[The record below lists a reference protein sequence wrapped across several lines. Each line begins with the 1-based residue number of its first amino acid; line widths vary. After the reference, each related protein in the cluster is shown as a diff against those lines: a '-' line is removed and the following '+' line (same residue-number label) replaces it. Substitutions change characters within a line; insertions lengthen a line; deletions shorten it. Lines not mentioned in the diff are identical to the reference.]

1 MKNRNFICVLRLLF
15 LPTVLILSGPGE
27 ALGQLTTDYKDIIPK
42 TPEVAEIE
50 KYVYT
55 PVSYYTGVPD
65 ISIPL
70 GEVKSRTLS
79 VPVTLTYHAGGIR
92 VDEEAS
98 NAGLGW
104 SLNAGGVISQSIRD
118 EDDLRSTR
126 YIMTEEEINALT
138 FLPPSS
144 IHSSKM
150 DGADSEPDIFTYSF
164 LGFSG
169 QFLMDKDGTFY
180 DVKGSRELDIKWV
193 APGFVLT
200 DRRGNKYY
208 FNDME
213 TCHYQVYPYHV
224 SFLHPTQKTQA
235 GPHRGKLN
243 QPTAY
248 HLSRITSAD
257 GTENIFF
264 TYTGEQYTS
273 VGKLT
278 GSLYYSPDANQG
290 EGKWI
295 EEGTIEQTNTDDMGS
310 LTPNYN
316 SDTAVPYG
324 NFYITTTVL
333 FTKRLASITTDT
345 GEACHVSYDT
355 AERTDLPGTHAVKG
369 VSITSK
375 HAPEVYWEL
384 THEYFTASP
393 ATATGEYWLN
403 YRLKLKTLKRR
414 PYAMS
419 SKALVYSFDYYGEA
433 AGEPVMP
440 FRNAMSGQD
449 LWGFCNGAPT
459 IEDATSANRLFA
471 NRPVVSAYDERV
483 YRSWSNFRQAETT
496 SDLLPAR
503 LCFIYGSDREVNGD
517 YTHAYTLK
525 RITWP
530 TGGCDEYF
538 YEPNEYSYASG
549 YRVRTAKTGGL
560 RIKEI
565 RHRINHVASF
575 QKYYYN
581 QYENGELR
589 TYSSGCISYE
599 PGILSQTI
607 LPISVQGPGRF
618 NDIYLRMG
626 SNTLIPSATIA
637 GDYMGYGYV
646 TEVTGEGRTI
656 HKFSTAVQHPEL
668 FHLTLVD
675 WVGSYTVPFSTTGVA
690 FPTTAELYASEIP
703 AYNGGNIEFRQS
715 LVFEPSG
722 VGFYGDCHARGLPLS
737 ETVTDTAGH
746 VVSSTIYHYR
756 HEHIADI
763 GGMQPYTIP
772 SGYAGPLPGA
782 GWSGG
787 LADYQYPSH
796 YDETCLAI
804 YHHTVGRSTLTS
816 KTISEAYGGCLHSIT
831 EKYTYNTDGL
841 PVCKTTLLNA
851 SDSLSE
857 HIRYPSDIAAGIY
870 QEMAGKRMLDYPVET
885 TKWRNGS
892 ILEAHLTEYQ
902 KSGTY
907 YLPTAVYSLASRDGT
922 AFCDFDGQ
930 TRDSRYGGTP
940 ELGGLAFDQDMNL
953 LAATDR
959 SGLRHVFVWDTSHRL
974 RAEVQNATLAEVE
987 QYCPTLRQGTATATQ
1002 LAALRTGLPA
1012 AMVTVYSYNPDGTLA
1027 QITDPRGA
1035 AVTFTHDAFG
1045 RLTAVRDLNGMLR
1058 AAYKYK
1064 YSHSEP

>member
-1 MKNRNFICVLRLLF
+1 MKNRNLICVLKLLF
-15 LPTVLILSGPGE
+15 LPTVLILMGPGE
-27 ALGQLTTDYKDIIPK
+27 VLGQLTTDYKDIIPK
-42 TPEVAEIE
+42 TPEVAEME

-55 PVSYYTGVPD
+55 PVGYYTGVPE

-70 GEVKSRTLS
+70 GEVRSRTLS
-79 VPVTLTYHAGGIR
+79 VPVTLSYHAGGIR
-92 VDEEAS
+92 VDQEAS
-98 NAGLGW
+98 AVGLGW
-104 SLNAGGVISQSIRD
+104 SLSAGGVISQSIRD
-118 EDDLRSTR
+118 EDDLRSVR
-126 YIMTEEEINALT
+126 YVMTDEDLQTQNYLS
-138 FLPPSS
+138 PGS

-150 DGADSEPDIFTYSF
+150 VGADSEPDIFTYSF

-193 APGFVLT
+193 ASGFVLT
-200 DRRGNKYY
+200 DRRGNNYY

-213 TCHYQVYPYHV
+213 TCHYWVYPYHV

-235 GPHRGKLN
+235 GPHWGKLN

-264 TYTGEQYTS
+264 SYTDEQYTS

-290 EGKWI
+290 TGKWI
-295 EEGTIEQTNTDDMGS
+295 EEGTIEQTNTDNMGS
-310 LTPNYN
+310 FTPNYN
-316 SDTAVPYG
+316 SDTPIPYG
-324 NFYITTTVL
+324 NFSITTTEL
-333 FTKRLASITTDT
+333 FTKRLVSITTDT

-369 VSITSK
+369 VGITSK

-384 THEYFTASP
+384 THEYFSASP
-393 ATATGEYWLN
+393 AIGNGEYWLN

-414 PYAMS
+414 PDAMS
-419 SKALVYSFDYYGEA
+419 LKALVYSFDYYGEA

-449 LWGFCNGAPT
+449 LWGYCNGAPT

-656 HKFSTAVQHPEL
+656 HKFSTAVQHPERY
-668 FHLTLVD
+668 HLVLMD
-675 WVGSYTVPFSTTGVA
+675 WVGDATAPFSMTNVP
-690 FPTTAELYASEIP
+690 FPTTAELYASNVP
-703 AYNGGNIEFRQS
+703 AYNGGNNEFHQS
-715 LVFEPSG
+715 LIFEPSG
-722 VGFYGDCHARGLPLS
+722 VGFYGSYHARGLPLS
-737 ETVTDTAGH
+737 VTVTDTAGAT
-746 VVSSTIYHYR
+746 VSSTVYNYR

-772 SGYAGPLPGA
+772 SGYTGPSSQPGA
-782 GWSGG
+782 GGDLDGIQS
-787 LADYQYPSH
+787 PSH
-796 YDETCLAI
+796 YEETCLAI
-804 YHHTVGRSTLTS
+804 YHHNVGKSTLTS
-816 KTISEAYGGCLHSIT
+816 KTTSEKHGGGTLSVT
-831 EKYTYNTDGL
+831 EKYSYNTDDL
-841 PVCKTTLLNA
+841 LTCKTTVLNA
-851 SDSLSE
+851 SDSITE
-857 HIRYPSDIAAGIY
+857 HIRYPSDIGSGIY
-870 QEMAGKRMLDYPVET
+870 QEMTGKRMLDYPVET
-885 TKWRNGS
+885 TRRRNGLLLNAS
-892 ILEAHLTEYQ
+892 LIEYR
-902 KSGTY
+902 KTG
-907 YLPTAVYSLASRDGT
+907 LFYSPYNVWGLDNRQEGAFHDYDGVARDE
-922 AFCDFDGQ
+922 
-930 TRDSRYGGTP
+930 RYGLNADVSGITY
-940 ELGGLAFDQDMNL
+940 DDNRNIQT
-953 LAATDR
+953 ATDR
-959 SGLRHVFVWDTSHRL
+959 SGLTHVFIWDTRHRL
-974 RAEVQNATLAEVE
+974 LAEVQNATLAEVA
-987 QYCPTLRQGTATATQ
+987 QYCPTVRQGTATQNQ
-1002 LAALRTGLPA
+1002 LTALRTALAG
-1012 AMVTVYSYNPDGTLA
+1012 AMVTTYTYNANGLLSK
-1027 QITDPRGA
+1027 ITGPRGTD
-1035 AVTFTHDAFG
+1035 VSYSHDAFG
-1045 RLTAVRDLNGMLR
+1045 RLTAIRDLNGNVR
-1058 AAYKYK
+1058 EAYQYH
-1064 YSHSEP
+1064 YDHSEP